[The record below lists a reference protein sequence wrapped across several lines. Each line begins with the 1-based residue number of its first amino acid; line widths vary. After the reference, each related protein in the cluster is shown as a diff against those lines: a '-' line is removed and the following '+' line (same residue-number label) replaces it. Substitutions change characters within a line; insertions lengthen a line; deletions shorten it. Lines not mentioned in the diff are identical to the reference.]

1 MAQEMDSGIKRVASS
16 NPLQVRNNQMM
27 LPSDVYSVTSMNGSG
42 ERFSLQCL
50 VLYHQNC
57 HKYFSHMSRKSKMRR
72 SGDR

>member
-42 ERFSLQCL
+42 ESLTPVPGP
-50 VLYHQNC
+50 VLPKLPQVFLPYEQKKQNA
-57 HKYFSHMSRKSKMRR
+57 
-72 SGDR
+72 